1 MLQAQKWVVL
11 VLLAVLTVSQTF
23 AAKDG
28 LALKQVVH
36 FEDVQNR
43 EPMLLELGNGDLLV
57 AGFPRYPHEPARAP
71 SLWRSG
77 DGGERWSRVDV
88 GAPSDGAIG
97 NSDVDLALAADGT
110 IYFATMGFNRSTGKG
125 THISI
130 GVSRNNGDTW
140 TWTLLSDRELADRPW
155 VEVAPDGTAHVIWN
169 DDRGVHHVLSKNS
182 GASWQ
187 TMPRVHTAGGSSHLA
202 VGPRGELA
210 VRVTPIFASG
220 NMFDNE
226 AEFIAVSLDGGS
238 TWTRQTAPGKRDWKP
253 YGQGGLPRWVEPI
266 AWDSS
271 GRLYYLWSEGTDI
284 YLGKSDNRGV
294 KWNTWRITTE
304 TDSAFFPYL
313 AAIGHGELAASWFTS
328 ANGLGVRVAQIT
340 VGMGEPHVLLSE
352 SLPFESWA
360 ETDGTW
366 QRDTAGEYAAV
377 TRLASGD
384 IAVVTPLQDPRAD
397 RMGFSFWRLAPPA
410 M

>member
-1 MLQAQKWVVL
+1 MLRAHSLL
-11 VLLAVLTVSQTF
+11 VFALLAVLTPYTTF
-23 AAKDG
+23 AAEDS
-28 LALKQVVH
+28 LALKRVVH
-36 FEDVQNR
+36 FEDFQNR

-57 AGFPRYPHEPARAP
+57 SGFPRYPHEPARAP

-77 DGGERWSRVDV
+77 DGGESWSQVDV
-88 GAPSDGAIG
+88 GSPADGAIG
-97 NSDVDLALAADGT
+97 NSDVDLALAPDGT

-130 GVSRNNGDTW
+130 GVSRNGGETW
-140 TWTLLSDRELADRPW
+140 SWTLLTDRELADRPW

-169 DDRGVHHVLSKNS
+169 DDRGVHHVLSKDS

-187 TMPRVHTAGGSSHLA
+187 TMPQVHPAGGSSHLA

-220 NMFDNE
+220 NMFDIE
-226 AEFIAVSLDGGS
+226 AEFIAVSSDSGR
-238 TWTRQTAPGKRDWKP
+238 TWTRQTAPGNRDWKP

-284 YLGKSDNRGV
+284 RLGQSDNRGATW
-294 KWNTWRITTE
+294 KTWNIAAE
-304 TDSAFFPYL
+304 TDTAFFPYL

-328 ANGLGVRVAQIT
+328 ANNMGVRVAQIT
-340 VGMGEPHVLLSE
+340 IGTDKPHVLLSE
-352 SLPFESWA
+352 PLPFESWA
-360 ETDGTW
+360 ETDGAW

-377 TRLASGD
+377 TRLSSGD
-384 IAVVTPLQDPRAD
+384 IAVVTPLLDPRVD